1 MDIIRGFTFEE
12 TSKNRQHTLA
22 AWLQYLPFRPTVR
35 MVWQPDEQWDDFF
48 ERCIW
53 VGQYA
58 DVLVTFCDSSLI
70 GAKDKNGT
78 PLMPL
83 AAYQGRAKAV
93 AQLKAHIPSGFT
105 VELLNEGG
113 GNWLG
118 PDQEVL
124 EKAIAAQAILNE
136 AGVQTAATFYLDGDN
151 PGRFY
156 IFAQAAADAG
166 LVVDWPLVS
175 WYPYS
180 SSAIFL
186 PSWTDLFSR
195 LGNIFPN
202 TGALGFGEFGAEP
215 KKLSPAQRIA
225 LIRSIQGIRNVTP
238 RFAGGYFYWDAAK
251 ETNQVLAALG
261 EP

>member
-1 MDIIRGFTFEE
+1 MIIRGFTFEE
-12 TSKNRQHTLA
+12 TPKNRRHTLA
-22 AWLQYLPFRPTVR
+22 AWLQYLPFRATVR
-35 MVWQPDEQWDDFF
+35 MVWQPDEPWDDFF

-93 AQLKAHIPSGFT
+93 AQLKAHIPGLT
-105 VELLNEGG
+105 AELLNEGG
-113 GNWLG
+113 GDWLG

-124 EKAIAAQAILNE
+124 EKALAAQAILDQ

-151 PGRFY
+151 PER
-156 IFAQAAADAG
+156 IFKFAKYAAQVG
-166 LVVDWPLVS
+166 LLPGWAMVS
-175 WYPYS
+175 WYEF
-180 SSAIFL
+180 SSAT
-186 PSWTDLFSR
+186 PFSPAWGTVFSA
-195 LGNIFPN
+195 LGTIFPN
-202 TGALGFGEFGAEP
+202 AEALCFGEFGPEP
-215 KKLSPAQRIA
+215 KKLSVAERIA
-225 LIRSIQGIRNVTP
+225 LIKSIQGIRNVTP
-238 RFAGGYFYWDAAK
+238 RFAGGYFYWRAAT